1 MKQLSSAQ
9 VRQMFLDF
17 FQSKGHTIEP
27 SASLIPVN
35 DPTLLWINSGVAT
48 LKKYFDGSV
57 VPEIQESQ
65 MPKSLF
71 EQMISKMSVKQH
83 VTIRCLRCWVIFLL
97 VTISKMKPSTGHGNF

>member
-17 FQSKGHTIEP
+17 FQSKEHTIEP

-48 LKKYFDGSV
+48 LKNILMVQLCQK
-57 VPEIQESQ
+57 IQESQ
-65 MPKSLF
+65 MPKNLF

-83 VTIRCLRCWVIFLL
+83 GTIRCLRCWVIFRL
-97 VTISKMKPSTGHGNF
+97 VTISK